1 MHFLNFIPELS
12 SAQGF
17 FCCCSMRSWGQNPEA
32 PTGVP
37 QILAAFSGAPGA
49 GNYLSAWKAYT
60 ALQG

>member
-1 MHFLNFIPELS
+1 VHFLNFIPELS

-17 FCCCSMRSWGQNPEA
+17 FCSCSMRSWGQNPEA

-49 GNYLSAWKAYT
+49 GNYLSA
-60 ALQG
+60 